1 MSGPLLEVDGISLS
15 FKGVKAITDVSFK
28 VGEGELYAII
38 GPNGAGKTS
47 IFNSISQVYRPQE
60 GDIRWKGESI
70 MGQRP
75 DRIAGMGI
83 ARTFQNIELFPHMT
97 VLENLLLGRHI
108 RMKTSWLAGALWLG
122 PAKREE
128 MANRRA
134 VEDIIDFLEIE
145 RWRKHPVALLP
156 YGFQKRVELGRAL
169 AMEPE
174 LLLLDEP
181 VAGMNLEE
189 TEDMARFILDIR
201 HELGISIILVEHDM
215 GLVMDIA
222 DRVLV
227 LDFGQKISEGEPAE
241 VQRDPAVI
249 AAYLGDEAGL
259 AAADSRPGCVPTGV
273 GVDAGLEQDGP
284 PRRVVGPP
292 TSEPDHGR
300 LPHPLHDLVLWPAGG
315 PPDRPAGR
323 ALAGVGVQRRE
334 HPGEGWACGE
344 VPRAGRPAPGH
355 RVAYRI
361 WLRPGEGCVRR
372 PARGGTVHLR
382 LDVGGRTL
390 HLHPT
395 AGDGARRPDGLIG
408 DRGPGRP
415 RRLAWTSGQS
425 RIRRLSGS

>member
-1 MSGPLLEVDGISLS
+1 MSESLLEVDSISLS
-15 FKGVKAITDVSFK
+15 FKGVKAITDVSFQ
-28 VGEGELYAII
+28 VAEGELFSII

-60 GDIRWKGESI
+60 GDIRWKGRSI

-75 DRIAGMGI
+75 DRVAELGI

-108 RMKTSWLAGALWLG
+108 RMQRSWLAGAIWVG
-122 PAKREE
+122 PARREE
-128 MANRRA
+128 LAHRRA

-201 HELGISIILVEHDM
+201 QELGISILLVEHDM

-222 DRVLV
+222 DRVRV
-227 LDFGQKISEGEPAE
+227 LDFGQRISEGVPAE
-241 VQRDPAVI
+241 VQKDPAVI

-259 AAADSRPGCVPTGV
+259 AAA
-273 GVDAGLEQDGP
+273 
-284 PRRVVGPP
+284 
-292 TSEPDHGR
+292 
-300 LPHPLHDLVLWPAGG
+300 
-315 PPDRPAGR
+315 
-323 ALAGVGVQRRE
+323 
-334 HPGEGWACGE
+334 
-344 VPRAGRPAPGH
+344 
-355 RVAYRI
+355 
-361 WLRPGEGCVRR
+361 
-372 PARGGTVHLR
+372 
-382 LDVGGRTL
+382 
-390 HLHPT
+390 
-395 AGDGARRPDGLIG
+395 
-408 DRGPGRP
+408 
-415 RRLAWTSGQS
+415 
-425 RIRRLSGS
+425 GS